1 MTFDPKKP
9 YNNLPLLPP
18 KAQIETATVLKKAI
32 SAARALG
39 ELKGLGRTIPNQ
51 AMLVD
56 SLVLQ
61 EAKVLL
67 QRIG

>member
-9 YNNLPLLPP
+9 YNDLPLLPP

-32 SAARALG
+32 CAARALG

-61 EAKVLL
+61 EAKDLL